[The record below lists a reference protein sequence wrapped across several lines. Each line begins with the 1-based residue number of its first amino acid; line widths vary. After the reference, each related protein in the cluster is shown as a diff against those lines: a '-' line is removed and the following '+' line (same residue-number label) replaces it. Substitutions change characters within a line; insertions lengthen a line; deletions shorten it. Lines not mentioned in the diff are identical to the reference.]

1 MKRGIYRTEA
11 VILNSFDYGESDRIL
26 AFYTEAHGKLKGIA
40 KGARRSRKRFVGNL
54 EPASHIT
61 LGFFYTEKSELVRVE
76 SVTLVDGFPNV
87 RGDIERFSEAC
98 YVVELAAEMTREGM
112 HVPAVYGL
120 ILSFLNMLNN
130 GACAGVVLRFFEI
143 KLLSALGLM
152 PHLEACVACRRDFGG
167 GNAGEGR
174 VSFNSDKGGVI
185 CRQCD
190 GGVLA
195 NIRISAGSA
204 RFLCA
209 AERLDADKL
218 ARLKPSGLFIK
229 EAGAVLDDFIRHQI
243 GKELKT
249 KVFLDKLRAAASG
262 C

>member
-1 MKRGIYRTEA
+1 MKRGLYRTEA

-76 SVTLVDGFPNV
+76 SVALVDGFTNV
-87 RGDIERFSEAC
+87 RRDIERLSEAC
-98 YVVELAAEMTREGM
+98 YIVELAAEMTREGM

-120 ILSFLNMLNN
+120 ILSFLNMLNR
-130 GACAGVVLRFFEI
+130 GGPAGVVLRFFEI

-152 PHLEACVACRRDFGG
+152 PRLDACVACRRDFGG
-167 GNAGEGR
+167 GNAGGGR
-174 VSFNSDKGGVI
+174 VSFNSDRGGAV
-185 CRQCD
+185 CSRCD
-190 GGVLA
+190 GGALT

-218 ARLKPSGLFIK
+218 GRLRPNALFVK

-249 KVFLDKLRAAASG
+249 RVFLDKLRGAAD